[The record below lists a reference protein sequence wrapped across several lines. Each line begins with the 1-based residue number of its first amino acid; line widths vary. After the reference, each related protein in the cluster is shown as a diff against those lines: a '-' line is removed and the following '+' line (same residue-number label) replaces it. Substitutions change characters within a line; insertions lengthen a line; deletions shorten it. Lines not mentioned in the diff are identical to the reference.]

1 MICTYTKNLS
11 DKFHHGVFLYLVML
25 LEINT
30 KNNIPCFSVL
40 KICLWEPFLQIS
52 DKQSTAQSL
61 VLLVHLLQNAP
72 ELHKNNTLVP
82 YLSYQWNSCHIFQ
95 YGLFLHM
102 LASVFCFLTCFEL
115 RAIVCKIQANGES
128 DHLRIVFFFI
138 YVRDFH
144 EIKLT
149 KIFFSKI
156 LFHTH
161 FMGM

>member
-11 DKFHHGVFLYLVML
+11 DKFPHSVLLHLVML

-30 KNNIPCFSVL
+30 KNNVPCFSVL
-40 KICLWEPFLQIS
+40 EICLWEPFLQIS

-72 ELHKNNTLVP
+72 KLHKNNTLVP

-115 RAIVCKIQANGES
+115 RAIVSKIQANGES
-128 DHLRIVFFFI
+128 DHLRTGFFFI
-138 YVRDFH
+138 CGRHFYER
-144 EIKLT
+144 KL
-149 KIFFSKI
+149 IKI